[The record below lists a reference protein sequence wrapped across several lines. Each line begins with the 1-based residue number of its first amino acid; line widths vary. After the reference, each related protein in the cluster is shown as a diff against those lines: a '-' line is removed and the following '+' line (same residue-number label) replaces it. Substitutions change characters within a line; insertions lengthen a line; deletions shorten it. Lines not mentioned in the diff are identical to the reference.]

1 MQKNQVC
8 KAVAIGFFLIP
19 PAISFV
25 ILFLSPKSPVWLIS
39 CNRHKEAI
47 ESLTILRGQEN
58 QEIVKVETKQI
69 QQNFEANLNES
80 ETSWASRLRQFVSLL
95 KDPTFLK
102 PLSIL
107 LLLFPIGMSWSGLIS
122 IGKNLYIRAL
132 LQRLFLRCKKITVAM
147 HIISNFKF
155 HLIKLTLIQHLV
167 GNGLDCLCYLADYIF
182 PNGSMIFFIS
192 SA

>member
-1 MQKNQVC
+1 MRSNPGYLLKSFYFTG
-8 KAVAIGFFLIP
+8 ASLSWRVAIGFFLIP

-58 QEIVKVETKQI
+58 QEIVKIETKQI
-69 QQNFEANLNES
+69 EQTFEANQNES

-102 PLSIL
+102 PFSIL

-122 IGKNLYIRAL
+122 IGKNL
-132 LQRLFLRCKKITVAM
+132 
-147 HIISNFKF
+147 
-155 HLIKLTLIQHLV
+155 
-167 GNGLDCLCYLADYIF
+167 
-182 PNGSMIFFIS
+182 
-192 SA
+192 